1 MNTHQITLD
10 AVVYEAMQAELAALQ
25 QQVNALEYADRD
37 RRQAESALRQ
47 SEELFRATFEQ
58 AAIGI
63 NFMTLSGRFTH
74 FNQRW
79 CEIVGYDET
88 ELRELT
94 SQDITHADD
103 AILELELIEQ
113 LLSNKISS
121 YDVEKR
127 FIRPDRSLVWVHLT
141 ASLIHSPTG
150 EPRYVLSMVQDIN
163 ERKRSE
169 AARDQAE
176 IERQQA
182 EQALHQKAADLEN
195 TLHELQQTQTHLVQS
210 EKMSSLGQLVA
221 GVAHEINN
229 PVNFIYGNL
238 NYANDYI
245 QDLLSLLQ
253 LYQEHCP
260 TPPPAVEG
268 LIDTMDLEFLVE
280 DLPKLLASMRVGA
293 ERIREIIASLR
304 NFSRLDEAEFKTV
317 NIHEGIDS
325 TLMILQN
332 RFKAQ
337 THLPGIQLVKEYG
350 DLPLVQCYPGQLN
363 QVFMNI
369 LTNAIDAL
377 EEHLR
382 QSPSPTTSETVF
394 PPTIR
399 IRTTQ
404 VDADHV
410 AIAIQDNGP
419 GIPAEVR
426 DRLFDPFFTTKPIGK
441 GTGLG
446 MSISYQIVVEKH
458 SGSLQC
464 HSEPGQGAEFRVT
477 IPIRQTVAGE

>member
-1 MNTHQITLD
+1 MSTSHITLD
-10 AVVYEAMQAELAALQ
+10 AAVYAAMQQKLVALQ
-25 QQVNALEYADRD
+25 QRVSELEYADRD
-37 RRQAESALRQ
+37 RHQAETALRQ

-63 NFMTLSGRFTH
+63 NFTSLSGRFTH

-79 CEIVGYDET
+79 CELVGYDEE
-88 ELRELT
+88 ELWELT
-94 SQDITHADD
+94 TQDITHAED
-103 AILELELIEQ
+103 AVVELELTER
-113 LLSNKISS
+113 LLANKIPS
-121 YDVEKR
+121 YALEKR
-127 FIRPDRSLVWVHLT
+127 YIRPDRSLVWVHLT

-150 EPRYVLSMVQDIN
+150 EPRYVLSIVQDISD
-163 ERKRSE
+163 RK
-169 AARDQAE
+169 QAE
-176 IERQQA
+176 AERYQV
-182 EQALHQKAADLEN
+182 EQALHQKAQDLE
-195 TLHELQQTQTHLVQS
+195 TALRELQQTQAHLVQS

-245 QDLLSLLQ
+245 QDLLGLLQ

-260 TPPPAVEG
+260 TPPPAVQG
-268 LIDTMDLEFLVE
+268 MIDAIDLEFLID

-317 NIHEGIDS
+317 DVHEGLDS

-332 RFKAQ
+332 RLKAQ
-337 THLPGIQLVKEYG
+337 ANSPGIQVVKDYG
-350 DLPLVQCYPGQLN
+350 DLPPVKCYPGQLN

-377 EEHLR
+377 DDQIR
-382 QSPSPTTSETVF
+382 QSAAFVPM
-394 PPTIR
+394 IR
-399 IRTTQ
+399 IHTAK

-410 AIAIQDNGP
+410 AISIQDNGP
-419 GIPAEVR
+419 GISPEVC

-446 MSISYQIVVEKH
+446 MSISYRIVVEKH
-458 SGSLQC
+458 NGSLKCQ
-464 HSEPGQGAEFRVT
+464 STPGHGAEFIVM
-477 IPIRQTVAGE
+477 IPIRQTGIEE